1 VKDESSIAS
10 LLTRYVRFPFSQN
23 WEKGLGD
30 EGLPMQDAYIFT
42 KWKLFGL
49 LLLSALFGVVVG
61 RKGPDLRR
69 SR

>member
-1 VKDESSIAS
+1 
-10 LLTRYVRFPFSQN
+10 
-23 WEKGLGD
+23 
-30 EGLPMQDAYIFT
+30 MQDAYIFT

-61 RKGPDLRR
+61 GQARAWR